1 MNWLKAIWKY
11 AKAWLLVTVI
21 VSVFFITVALV
32 ATQNAFL
39 SGTLDTVLGSEG
51 RTLVSGD
58 PNKYKL
64 YDKST
69 DEFRQFETDL
79 QLSDGVIS
87 TKEDKEKVLAAANL
101 LNEEIAGEG
110 FVLLKNTQNGLP
122 LAKNARI
129 SVFGKNSANMVL
141 GGSGS
146 GGGNTEAARKHAAEL
161 IAQYNR

>member
-32 ATQNAFL
+32 ATQNTFL

-79 QLSDGVIS
+79 QLSVGVS
-87 TKEDKEKVLAAANL
+87 SNKED
-101 LNEEIAGEG
+101 
-110 FVLLKNTQNGLP
+110 
-122 LAKNARI
+122 
-129 SVFGKNSANMVL
+129 
-141 GGSGS
+141 
-146 GGGNTEAARKHAAEL
+146 
-161 IAQYNR
+161 